1 MKNITLCPS
10 PPPLLL
16 KKRKNSGKIKKKFR
30 INKEKYGKM
39 QKILEKIPSISLTL
53 DEILKRLQKNLKKHD
68 VKNYVDIW
76 NIPPSLL

>member
-1 MKNITLCPS
+1 
-10 PPPLLL
+10 
-16 KKRKNSGKIKKKFR
+16 
-30 INKEKYGKM
+30 M

-53 DEILKRLQKNLKKHD
+53 DEILKLLQKNFEKHD

>member
-1 MKNITLCPS
+1 
-10 PPPLLL
+10 
-16 KKRKNSGKIKKKFR
+16 
-30 INKEKYGKM
+30 M

-53 DEILKRLQKNLKKHD
+53 DEILKLLEIFFKKYD